1 MMKEYDL
8 SDKLITET
16 LRYLGPRGLK
26 PDAALLRTVEEA
38 LKKLKKTVRPRFVQK
53 LFTVRTWDES
63 IYVDGAFMTKSCDL
77 YRNLNGCT
85 EAVLF
90 ACTLGS
96 EADRLIRRSS
106 VKSMADAAVYQAA
119 CTSLVEE
126 LADSVNEK
134 IEQDAKMRGMKA
146 RPRYSPGYGDCALD
160 VQKDFFRLLEL
171 PKQLGL
177 SLNAALLV
185 VPEKTV
191 TAFVGLAPSEDEDA
205 EGSSREAKE
214 DVDGS

>member
-1 MMKEYDL
+1 MMTEYDL

-26 PDAALLRTVEEA
+26 PDAALLQAVKEA

-53 LFTVRTWDES
+53 AFPVQAEDGD
-63 IYVDGAFMTKSCDL
+63 IYLDGAFLTRSRDL
-77 YRNLNGCT
+77 FRNLDGCT

-96 EADRLIRRSS
+96 EADRLIRRSLIRS
-106 VKSMADAAVYQAA
+106 VADAAVYQAA

-126 LADSVNEK
+126 LADGVNEK
-134 IEQDAKMRGMKA
+134 IAQDAKARGMKA

-171 PKQLGL
+171 PKKLGL
-177 SLNAALLV
+177 SLNAALLM

-191 TAFVGLAPSEDEDA
+191 TAFVGLAPSGDEDV
-205 EGSSREAKE
+205 EGASKEAKE
-214 DVDGS
+214 DRDGA